1 MLKLQWSA
9 GAQKFYRDALY
20 TIEELL
26 FLGSEFADDVFYHK
40 DTYLKTYNIF
50 EKKLERMQREI
61 FLNAESYVW
70 KYDKA
75 RVGIFAALDEANL
88 FGIHKDPYF
97 PELLEKC
104 GVRWVNFVMNKV
116 ADNARSAI
124 FIRLIK
130 KRYSAALSKFERE
143 FFQMSGT
150 EPRSEETY
158 ALLERIEEAGDDN
171 EDALEAL
178 KQYINLLESHIYF
191 NEVVVSKDEETLIQM
206 NEKLIGLIVQKST
219 SGVPMACTKVESLFE
234 APPCAFFEGIP
245 LSENTSV
252 YFLARVLLFPK
263 DMTEEDVYSRSQG
276 LRITSMNE
284 QTGSMWFTT
293 VSGGVDLIVSYPDGN
308 LMTVYNTPF
317 ALRKLLGGQ
326 AYETIRHNLLQTLA
340 LYTLSEEVIKA
351 DLSDVFVV
359 PEKLP
364 RNECPRDSIN
374 TASKNQSTQELI
386 SIKYVPAHKSS
397 SVNNS
402 EPVEGKYLDG
412 ERRSYTFTIPY
423 YKRPLPLGHKPSE
436 HALFLA
442 KKHNIDLGYELYFAD
457 GRRMESEELYSLA
470 ETTGMSVT
478 DLELYFELEG
488 GVKHLRTFVE
498 IEKSFD
504 DHQKLQVVKTMTT
517 VQRL

>member
-364 RNECPRDSIN
+364 RNECPRD
-374 TASKNQSTQELI
+374 
-386 SIKYVPAHKSS
+386 
-397 SVNNS
+397 
-402 EPVEGKYLDG
+402 
-412 ERRSYTFTIPY
+412 
-423 YKRPLPLGHKPSE
+423 
-436 HALFLA
+436 
-442 KKHNIDLGYELYFAD
+442 
-457 GRRMESEELYSLA
+457 
-470 ETTGMSVT
+470 
-478 DLELYFELEG
+478 
-488 GVKHLRTFVE
+488 
-498 IEKSFD
+498 
-504 DHQKLQVVKTMTT
+504 
-517 VQRL
+517 